1 MSGRHETLGLTTNRL
16 VRKTIIDAGWKK
28 IFESSLGRAQAI
40 RVADGVKQFMTV
52 AILSCVTTTGWAEE
66 PEADPRID
74 FNIPQQRADLAL
86 TEFAEQA
93 DLTLAVPRD
102 VLLGKEANA
111 LIGSY
116 TLQEGIDVL
125 LAGTGLIPE
134 FSNQIVLS
142 IKTDSES
149 VGEGKTM
156 KSAKKATGLATLLA
170 SVFAGGVSAEELGT
184 TNGDGEEFPEE
195 LEEIIVTGTNIRGI
209 ENSSSPVLTFDR
221 GDIDASG
228 FSTTQQFIDSLP
240 QNFGSGPS
248 EDSSGL
254 ISNRDANLNPGAG
267 AGINLRGLGA
277 DSTLVLLNG
286 RRLAP
291 GGFGS
296 FTDISLIPLSAIE
309 RIEVLTDGASAI
321 YGSDAVGGVVNFV
334 LRDDVDGAQTSFRYG
349 TATKGDRDEFQA
361 TQTIGFDWESGNLL
375 LNYEYFDQD
384 ELNSDD
390 RDFASF
396 VDTFLLPK
404 TERHGLLI
412 SGSQEIGNSLEAFA
426 TLSLSDRD
434 ALRVLDVPTRMDRWR
449 SESNTQQ
456 LFAAGGLAVGLSET
470 WRAELVGAFGVTET
484 NNDILSLTDQSVV
497 ADTTINTETWS
508 LDLKA
513 DGVLFDLPG
522 GAVRSAIGGQYRE
535 ETFKPDTLT
544 GEEDGKRDVAA
555 VFGEVLIPIVGET
568 NSRPGFNRLE
578 LNAAVRYEDYSDF
591 GSTTNPKVGAVWS
604 PIDGLNLRG
613 SYGTS
618 FRAPLLFELDTSF
631 FTLILAD
638 FPDPASMS
646 GTTLALLG
654 IGLGPEPNLGPEK
667 ATTWT
672 AGFDFAPD
680 SIPGFNLE
688 FTYFDVDFDNRIIDR
703 VVFFDAFTDPQNASI
718 IVAPV
723 PADIAAVPTTRP
735 DAFVNFTASDPADAV
750 AFVDSRRQNAASTQV
765 SGVDVNLSYNRETD
779 LGDFTVGLNA
789 SYLTKFIEQITS
801 SADAFELVDT
811 IFNPV
816 DLSMRGSLAWS
827 RDGLTVGG
835 FINYTDGYED
845 DQTDPSGKVESWTT
859 FDLTVRYNTGERYS
873 SPWLDNTMFAINVIN
888 LFDRDPPFVNDLAFQ
903 NTDGLGFDT
912 TNANP
917 LGCFI
922 AFEITK
928 NW

>member
-1 MSGRHETLGLTTNRL
+1 
-16 VRKTIIDAGWKK
+16 
-28 IFESSLGRAQAI
+28 
-40 RVADGVKQFMTV
+40 MTV

-102 VLLGKEANA
+102 LLLGKEANA

-116 TLQEGIDVL
+116 TLQEGVDVL

-156 KSAKKATGLATLLA
+156 KSTKKATGLATLLA

-361 TQTIGFDWESGNLL
+361 TQTIGFDWDSGNLL

-522 GAVRSAIGGQYRE
+522 GAVRSALGGQYRE

-544 GEEDGKRDVAA
+544 GEGDGKRDVAA

-789 SYLTKFIEQITS
+789 SYLTKFIEQITP

-859 FDLTVRYNTGERYS
+859 FDLTVRYNTDERYS
-873 SPWLDNTMFAINVIN
+873 SPWLDNTTFAINVIN
-888 LFDRDPPFVNDLAFQ
+888 LFDQDPPFVNDLAFQ

-917 LGCFI
+917 LGRFI